1 MSIQEVMLKNLE
13 EIKASSPSFEKK
25 DDIVEN
31 NVEEKESKD
40 INLDNKSNKNEDIS
54 KDIKKDKHSFQQRL
68 NSKHAEAM
76 RYKEEAEKQKSLND
90 ELSKR
95 LSALEGTISNKQIED
110 QPKRKSLES
119 IEDLEE
125 YLSTVATKE
134 EIEQTVAKIL
144 DERLFKAKENI
155 EKEAKEK
162 TFKQLQDEFT
172 SILYKHYNPDNDVD
186 FEIDDD
192 IRAEALDIVEVFNSN
207 PQKFLPIIKKHGVN
221 YIKKFL
227 KGEFEIENKAN
238 TLKNII
244 DKADSIRNNNS
255 SEKAQPF
262 DNKDKQIKGIKN
274 ILENA
279 MNTIKKKGA

>member
-244 DKADSIRNNNS
+244 DKADSIRTNNT

>member
-244 DKADSIRNNNS
+244 DKADSIRTNNS